1 MVIKQGRM
9 VTYFDILL
17 PIKSYNH
24 MVFVRSHDKPKTLYL
39 TMLMVT
45 KRGRMMAYTE
55 WLLPIK
61 SHDHIITW
69 FCKITWQTKIIIF
82 INTMSMAINFDR
94 VGMYKEEFPSIKSP
108 DSLITWSCKVKWIIL
123 AAVSL
128 LPLDLWTQNL
138 TKWWLTIRNL
148 NLLSH
153 TTLWTRGHVRSRY
166 ELKILYLEYQNT
178 YSYQTWQGSYIQ

>member
-1 MVIKQGRM
+1 MVIYLNG
-9 VTYFDILL
+9 LL
-17 PIKSYNH
+17 PIKSNE
-24 MVFVRSHDKPKTLYL
+24 PL
-39 TMLMVT
+39 
-45 KRGRMMAYTE
+45 
-55 WLLPIK
+55 
-61 SHDHIITW
+61 ITW
-69 FCKITWQTKIIIF
+69 SYKITWQTKVIISLPPQCPWPPNLERWQFTSMGSCTIIF